1 MEKDLYVTIYTAD
14 DEEPNCNRCD
24 NIMES
29 IPWCGRN
36 CGAEHGWNGYQRT
49 EKEWID
55 RKEQP

>member
-14 DEEPNCNRCD
+14 DEEPECERCD
-24 NIMES
+24 FMDA
-29 IPWCGRN
+29 PYTLCTAN